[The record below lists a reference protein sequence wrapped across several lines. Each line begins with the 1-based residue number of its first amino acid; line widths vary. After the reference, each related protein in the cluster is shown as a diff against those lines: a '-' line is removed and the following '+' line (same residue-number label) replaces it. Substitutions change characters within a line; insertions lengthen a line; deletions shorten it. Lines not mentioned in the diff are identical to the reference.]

1 MNKFVFK
8 RNRNSKTRQFSRKA
22 AKFAKGKIMKKWLE
36 KDKTPEKRD
45 QKSVAAYYG
54 GILKD
59 LYPLSGREVLNQ
71 ILDMNRP
78 QKLIRGLP
86 AQDFFWLVKKVGDND
101 CLPLLEMA
109 SYDQWQYLLD
119 LELWKRDRLNP
130 DKTFS
135 WLARLQMSDPRRLV
149 KWLFSQGQA
158 LTYLFLFKNIRVET
172 GDEDGDYDPEEG
184 FFSFDGT
191 FYVKVTNKEYREVIT
206 GILRTMAEEDLVRCQ
221 AILSGLAGVLPAEME
236 EEMQRMRSAR
246 LAEHGFLPFEEAL
259 SVYAPPDHGSI
270 DIEEQTELVHIPLDE
285 ETLAMVPL
293 SPLYHAGTG
302 TMLTGTLSGIK
313 DPLLLDKIRLEFAG
327 LCNQILSADGTGADE
342 LEALVKTCQKAGAY
356 LNLALERFCGADI
369 ALAGKLLRN
378 NSLVSIF
385 RAGFGLALELKWEA
399 QRWQKGGWFHE
410 KSLDFGFWG
419 NEWGETLEA
428 LMAKRPRLWVGF
440 KGGEERKDFERLS
453 ELDAC
458 RKLLKRLMVLDR
470 LLARLTEHYLLDEK
484 EYEEPGR
491 TFHPLLFNLWA
502 RDLLKLAPCFSGIG
516 PDHVKGLFSLLR
528 VGERSQ
534 PFRMSGFEE
543 VFVKYFLGY
552 ASDFEPET
560 QGTLRDTLTLIWN
573 EFRDEYEWVSAD
585 HLDGRFSRYIRIT
598 S

>member
-1 MNKFVFK
+1 MP
-8 RNRNSKTRQFSRKA
+8 
-22 AKFAKGKIMKKWLE
+22 E
-36 KDKTPEKRD
+36 DDKTEDRGN

-59 LYPLSGREVLNQ
+59 LYPLSGRAILNQ

-109 SYDQWQYLLD
+109 SEDQWQYLLD
-119 LELWKRDRLNP
+119 LEVWEKDRLNL
-130 DKTFS
+130 DQAFY

-149 KWLFSQGQA
+149 KWLFSQGQDLA
-158 LTYLFLFKNIRVET
+158 YFFLFKNIRVEI
-172 GDEDGDYDPEEG
+172 GDEDGDYDPKEG
-184 FFSFDGT
+184 FFSLDGT
-191 FYVKVTNKEYREVIT
+191 FYVKVANKEHREVIE
-206 GILRTMAEEDLVRCQ
+206 GILRTMAMEDPVRYQ

-259 SVYAPPDHGSI
+259 SVYAPLDHEFI
-270 DIEEQTELVHIPLDE
+270 NIEEQSELAHIPLDE

-293 SPLYHAGTG
+293 LPLYHTRPGTV
-302 TMLTGTLSGIK
+302 LTGTLSGIR
-313 DPLLLDKIRLEFAG
+313 DPQLVDRIRLEFAG
-327 LCNQILSADGTGADE
+327 LCNQILSADGLAVRD
-342 LEALVKTCQKAGAY
+342 LEALVKTCRKTGAY
-356 LNLALERFCGADI
+356 LNLSLERFCGADI
-369 ALAGKLLRN
+369 ALAEKLLRN
-378 NSLVSIF
+378 NSLISIF
-385 RAGFGLALELKWEA
+385 RVGFGLALELKWEA
-399 QRWQKGGWFHE
+399 QRWQKEGWFHE
-410 KSLDFGFWG
+410 KGLDFGFWG
-419 NEWGETLEA
+419 DEWGETLA
-428 LMAKRPRLWVGF
+428 SLMEKHPRLWVGF

-458 RKLLKRLMVLDR
+458 HKLLKRLMVLDR
-470 LLARLTEHYLLDEK
+470 LLSRLNEHYLLDEK

-502 RDLLKLAPCFSGIG
+502 RGLMKLEPCFSGIP
-516 PDHVKGLFSLLR
+516 PDHVKGLFGLLR
-528 VGERSQ
+528 AGERSP
-534 PFRMSGFEE
+534 PFRMPGFEE
-543 VFVKYFLGY
+543 VFIRYFQGY
-552 ASDFEPET
+552 ASDFEPEA
-560 QGTLRDTLTLIWN
+560 QGILKNALTLIWN

-585 HLDGRFSRYIRIT
+585 HLDGRFSRHIRIT